1 MWDWYAGMR
10 ISPFLIRTKCI
21 IMKKFNILLVS
32 LVLQVSAMAQSVE
45 PEYTISG
52 NDSTCQIFVYSPGEK
67 DGLRLAYLGENEK
80 WNDVGQLCSSD
91 YGQWGAEKKM
101 HSPYVIKAK
110 DGTWRA
116 VWGLNNTTPA
126 FAAAY
131 SEDLITWRPQDYPTV
146 AERGVHNPIVYQ
158 MDDGGF
164 DIYLKTANGKRY
176 VHASED
182 FRHFDEDSVEAQA
195 DDVLWQMAKEN
206 VNGKS
211 YFGNEFEIPAFHLNY
226 IRNWFSALDKDNVK
240 YSEKMA
246 DDGKRFLNIGNSI
259 DATLDIDFSKTK
271 KISNKLIGVFFEDI
285 NYAAD
290 GGLYSELLINRDF
303 EYNDKDHIGWNSTT
317 GWKSDQPIVIS
328 VDMPLSKNNQHYA
341 IINKSSLINSGWDGI
356 ISSKGNNF
364 DLSMFARCIDG
375 KKNQLIVSLIDS
387 LGNSVAEGKIK
398 LEGNEW
404 NKYSLNLNINTKK
417 HQDYVDKLH
426 NLSLLITGK
435 NEGPVAVDMISLF
448 PHQTFK
454 GHGMRIDLAQ
464 TIANLKPKFVR
475 FPGGCMLHGDGLSNI
490 YNWKETI
497 GPLQDRK
504 PARNI
509 WNYHQSRG
517 LGYYEYFQFCEDIG
531 AEPLPVMAA
540 GVSCQNSSANT
551 KGIGGQQCGIPMD
564 KMPEY
569 IQNVLDMIE
578 WANGDPATS
587 KWAKMRQEAGH
598 PAPFNLK
605 MIGVGNEDL
614 ISTVFEERYLMI
626 CKAVKAKYPNLEVV
640 GTVGPFHNP
649 SSDYIEGWKIANENK
664 KYIDAVDE
672 HYYES
677 TGWFLHNTDYYDNYD
692 RKAPKVYLG
701 EYASHT
707 RTMESALAEA
717 IYLCNLE
724 RNGDVV
730 EMASYAPLLCN
741 DKHKNWNPDL
751 IYFDETNIVTTP
763 SYETQ
768 ALFSNYSGDKYISSK
783 INIDDKYAYR
793 VASSVVRDETK
804 GKTFLK
810 LVNALPTK
818 VCIKVNGMNLS
829 SNIKYVMFGG
839 KPESK
844 TTEKISNDANN
855 TSSALII
862 GNNIIQLPAYSV
874 VGIEL

>member
-1 MWDWYAGMR
+1 MG
-10 ISPFLIRTKCI
+10 LIRSDANQSHFDWNNCF
-21 IMKKFNILLVS
+21 IMKKISILLIS
-32 LVLQVSAMAQSVE
+32 LVFQVVAVAQNAA

-52 NDSTCQIFVYSPGEK
+52 NDSTCQVFIYSPGEK
-67 DGLRLAYLGENEK
+67 DGLHLAYLAENEK
-80 WNDVGQLCSSD
+80 WYDVGQLCSSD

-101 HSPYVIKAK
+101 HNPFVIKTK

-116 VWGLNNTTPA
+116 VWGLNNTVSA

-131 SEDLITWRPQDYPTV
+131 SEDLITWRPQDYPKV
-146 AERGVHNPIVYQ
+146 AERGVNNPIVYQ

-164 DIYLKTANGKRY
+164 DIYLKTAKGKRY

-195 DDVLWQMAKEN
+195 DDILWQMAKEN
-206 VNGKS
+206 VNGKD
-211 YFGNEFEIPAFHLNY
+211 YFGNEFEIPSCHLNY
-226 IRNWFSALDKDNVK
+226 IRNWFSALAKDNVR
-240 YSEKMA
+240 YSEKMV
-246 DDGKRFLNIGNSI
+246 DDGKRFQNIGNSVNAYI
-259 DATLDIDFSKTK
+259 NIDFSKTK

-290 GGLYSELLINRDF
+290 GGLYAELLRNRDF
-303 EYNDKDHIGWNSTT
+303 EYTDKDHNGWNSTT
-317 GWKSDQPIVIS
+317 GWKSDTPIVIS
-328 VDMPLSKNNQHYA
+328 TDKPLSKNNQHYA

-356 ISSKGNNF
+356 ISSKGNEF
-364 DLSMFARCIDG
+364 DFSLYARCIDG
-375 KKNQLIVSLIDS
+375 KKNQLLVSLIDS
-387 LGNSVAEGKIK
+387 IGNSIADGKIK

-404 NKYSLNLNINTKK
+404 SKYSLNLTINTKK
-417 HQDYVDKLH
+417 HQDYIDRLH
-426 NLSLLITGK
+426 NLRLLITGK
-435 NEGPVAVDMISLF
+435 NEGQIAVDMISLF
-448 PHQTFK
+448 PHQTYK
-454 GHGMRIDLAQ
+454 EHGMRIDLAN

-475 FPGGCMLHGDGLSNI
+475 FPGGCMLHGDGINNI

-504 PARNI
+504 PDRNI

-531 AEPLPVMAA
+531 AESLPVMAA
-540 GVSCQNSSANT
+540 GVPCQNSSANAN
-551 KGIGGQQCGIPMD
+551 GIGGQQGGIPMD
-564 KMPEY
+564 KIPDY
-569 IQNVLDMIE
+569 IQNILDMIE

-598 PAPFNLK
+598 TAPFNLK

-626 CKAVKAKYPNLEVV
+626 CKAIKAKYPNIEVI

-649 SSDYIEGWKIANENK
+649 SSDYIEGWKFASENK
-664 KYIDAVDE
+664 RYIDAVDE

-707 RTMESALAEA
+707 RTMESALSEA
-717 IYLCNLE
+717 IYLCNIE

-741 DKHKNWNPDL
+741 EKHKNWNPNL

-768 ALFSNYSGDKYISSK
+768 ALFSNYSGDEYISSK
-783 INIDDKYAYR
+783 INIDDKYAHR
-793 VASSVVRDETK
+793 VAASVVRDASS
-804 GKTFLK
+804 GKTYLK
-810 LVNALPTK
+810 LVNALP
-818 VCIKVNGMNLS
+818 VNLCIKIGGVKLS
-829 SNIKYVMFGG
+829 SNLKYVEFGG
-839 KPESK
+839 KPDSE
-844 TTEKISNDANN
+844 TTKLISSEVGDTKSVLKYNDN
-855 TSSALII
+855 T
-862 GNNIIQLPAYSV
+862 IQLPAYCV

>member
-1 MWDWYAGMR
+1 MGLVRSDANQ
-10 ISPFLIRTKCI
+10 SPFNETKCI
-21 IMKKFNILLVS
+21 IMKKLNILLIS
-32 LVLQVSAMAQSVE
+32 LVLQLSAMAQKNVE

-52 NDSTCQIFVYSPGEK
+52 KDSTCQIFVYTPGESG
-67 DGLRLAYLGENEK
+67 GLRLAYLGENEK
-80 WNDVGQLCSSD
+80 WNDVGQLCFSD

-101 HSPYVIKAK
+101 HNPFVIKAK

-116 VWGLNNTTPA
+116 VWGVNNTAPT

-131 SEDLITWRPQDYPTV
+131 SEDLITWRPQDYPLVT
-146 AERGVHNPIVYQ
+146 ECGVNNPIVYQ

-164 DIYLKTANGKRY
+164 DIYLKTAKGKRY

-182 FRHFDEDSVEAQA
+182 FRHFEEDSVESEA
-195 DDVLWQMAKEN
+195 DDVLWQMDRDT

-211 YFGNEFEIPAFHLNY
+211 YLGNEFEIPAFHLNY
-226 IRNWFSALDKDNVK
+226 IRNWFNTLDKDNLR

-246 DDGKRFLNIGNSI
+246 DDGKCFPNIGDCVN
-259 DATLDIDFSKTK
+259 ATIDIDFTKTK

-290 GGLYSELLINRDF
+290 GGLYAELLRNKDF
-303 EYNDKDHIGWNSTT
+303 EYTDKDHVGWNAST

-328 VDMPLSKNNQHYA
+328 TDKPLSKNNLHYA
-341 IINKSSLINSGWDGI
+341 IINKSSLINSGWDNI

-364 DLSMFARCIDG
+364 NFSMFARCIDDR
-375 KKNQLIVSLIDS
+375 KNQLIISLVDS
-387 LGNSVAEGKIK
+387 LGNSIAEGKIK
-398 LEGNEW
+398 IEGNEW
-404 NKYSLNLNINTKK
+404 IKYNLNLILDTKK
-417 HQDYVDKLH
+417 HKEYVDKLH
-426 NLSLLITGK
+426 NLTLIITGK
-435 NEGPVAVDMISLF
+435 NQGQIAVDMISLF

-475 FPGGCMLHGDGLSNI
+475 FPGGCMLHGDGLDNI

-504 PARNI
+504 PERNI

-540 GVSCQNSSANT
+540 GVPCQNSSANT
-551 KGIGGQQCGIPMD
+551 KGIGGQQCGIPLD
-564 KMPEY
+564 RMPEY
-569 IQNVLDMIE
+569 IQDVLDMIE

-605 MIGVGNEDL
+605 MIGIGNEDL

-626 CKAVKAKYPNLEVV
+626 CKAVKVKYPNMEVV

-649 SSDYIEGWKIANENK
+649 SSDYIEGWKFANQNK

-677 TGWFLHNTDYYDNYD
+677 TGWFLHNTDYYDSYD
-692 RKAPKVYLG
+692 RNAPKVYLG

-717 IYLCNLE
+717 IYLCNVE
-724 RNGDVV
+724 RNADVV
-730 EMASYAPLLCN
+730 EMTSYAPLLCN

-768 ALFSNYSGDKYISSK
+768 VLFSNYSGDKYISSK
-783 INIDDKYAYR
+783 INIDEKYAYR
-793 VASSVVRDETK
+793 VASCVVRDETK
-804 GKTFLK
+804 GKTYLK

-818 VCIKVNGMNLS
+818 VCLKVNGINLS
-829 SNIKYVMFGG
+829 LNTKYMMFGG
-839 KPESK
+839 RPESK
-844 TTEKISNDANN
+844 TTERILNDTNN

>member
-1 MWDWYAGMR
+1 MGLVRSDANQ
-10 ISPFLIRTKCI
+10 SPFNETKCI
-21 IMKKFNILLVS
+21 IMKKLNVLLIS
-32 LVLQVSAMAQSVE
+32 LVLQLSAMAQNVE

-52 NDSTCQIFVYSPGEK
+52 KDSSCQIFVYSPGESG
-67 DGLRLAYLGENEK
+67 GLRLAYLGENEK
-80 WNDVGQLCSSD
+80 WNDVGLLCSSD

-101 HSPYVIKAK
+101 HHPFVIKAK

-116 VWGLNNTTPA
+116 VWGVNNAAPT

-131 SEDLITWRPQDYPTV
+131 SEDLITWRPQDYPLV
-146 AERGVHNPIVYQ
+146 AECGVNNPIVYQ

-164 DIYLKTANGKRY
+164 DIYLKTAKGKRY

-182 FRHFDEDSVEAQA
+182 FRHFEEDSVESEA
-195 DDVLWQMAKEN
+195 DDVLWQMDRDT

-211 YFGNEFEIPAFHLNY
+211 YLGNEFEIPAFHLNY
-226 IRNWFSALDKDNVK
+226 IRNWFNTLDKDNLR

-246 DDGKRFLNIGNSI
+246 DDGKHFPNIGDSI
-259 DATLDIDFSKTK
+259 NATIDIDFAKTK
-271 KISNKLIGVFFEDI
+271 NISNKLIGVFFEDI

-290 GGLYSELLINRDF
+290 GGLYAELLRNRDF
-303 EYNDKDHIGWNSTT
+303 EYTDKDHVGWNAST

-328 VDMPLSKNNQHYA
+328 TDKPLSKNNQHYA
-341 IINKSSLINSGWDGI
+341 IINKSSLINSGWDDI
-356 ISSKGNNF
+356 ISSKGNDF
-364 DLSMFARCIDG
+364 DFSMFARCIDDR
-375 KKNQLIVSLIDS
+375 KNQLIISLVDS
-387 LGNSVAEGKIK
+387 LGNSIAEGKIK
-398 LEGNEW
+398 IEGNEW
-404 NKYSLNLNINTKK
+404 IKYNLNLKLDIKK
-417 HQDYVDKLH
+417 HQEYVDKLH
-426 NLSLLITGK
+426 DLTLIITGK
-435 NEGPVAVDMISLF
+435 NQGQIAVDMISLF

-475 FPGGCMLHGDGLSNI
+475 FPGGCMLHGDGLDNI

-504 PARNI
+504 PERNI

-540 GVSCQNSSANT
+540 GVPCQNSSANT

-587 KWAKMRQEAGH
+587 KWAKMRHEAGH

-605 MIGVGNEDL
+605 MIGIGNEDL

-626 CKAVKAKYPNLEVV
+626 CKAVKAKYPNMEVV

-649 SSDYIEGWKIANENK
+649 SSDYIEGWKFANQNK

-677 TGWFLHNTDYYDNYD
+677 TGWFLHNTDYYDSYD
-692 RKAPKVYLG
+692 RNAPKVYLG
-701 EYASHT
+701 EYASHA
-707 RTMESALAEA
+707 RTMESALVEA
-717 IYLCNLE
+717 IYLCNVE
-724 RNGDVV
+724 RNADVV
-730 EMASYAPLLCN
+730 EMTSYAPLLCN
-741 DKHKNWNPDL
+741 DKHKNWNPNL
-751 IYFDETNIVTTP
+751 IYFDETNIVTTL

-783 INIDDKYAYR
+783 MNIDEKYAYR
-793 VASSVVRDETK
+793 VASSVVKDEIK
-804 GKTFLK
+804 GKTYLK

-818 VCIKVNGMNLS
+818 VCLKVNGMNLS
-829 SNIKYVMFGG
+829 SNTKYVMFGG
-839 KPESK
+839 RPESK
-844 TTEKISNDANN
+844 TTERISNDTNN
-855 TSSALII
+855 TSSALVI

>member
-1 MWDWYAGMR
+1 
-10 ISPFLIRTKCI
+10 
-21 IMKKFNILLVS
+21 MKKLNVLLIS
-32 LVLQVSAMAQSVE
+32 LVLQLSAMAQNVE

-52 NDSTCQIFVYSPGEK
+52 KDSTCQIFIYSPGEK
-67 DGLRLAYLGENEK
+67 DGLHLAYLGENEK

-101 HSPYVIKAK
+101 HNPFVIKAK

-116 VWGLNNTTPA
+116 VWGINNTAPT
-126 FAAAY
+126 FAAAF
-131 SEDLITWRPQDYPTV
+131 SENLITWRPQDYPVV
-146 AERGVHNPIVYQ
+146 AECGVNNPIVYQ

-164 DIYLKTANGKRY
+164 DIYLKTAKGKRY
-176 VHASED
+176 LHASED
-182 FRHFDEDSVEAQA
+182 FRHFEEDSVESEA
-195 DDVLWQMAKEN
+195 DDVLWQMDIDS
-206 VNGKS
+206 VNGKL
-211 YFGNEFEIPAFHLNY
+211 YLGNEFEIPAFHLNY
-226 IRNWFSALDKDNVK
+226 IRNWFNTLDKDNLR

-246 DDGKRFLNIGNSI
+246 DDGKCFPNIGDCVN
-259 DATLDIDFSKTK
+259 ATIDIDFTKTK

-290 GGLYSELLINRDF
+290 GGLYAELLRNKDF
-303 EYNDKDHIGWNSTT
+303 EYTDKDHVGWNAST

-328 VDMPLSKNNQHYA
+328 TDKSLSKNNLHYA
-341 IINKSSLINSGWDGI
+341 IINKSSLINSGWDNI

-364 DLSMFARCIDG
+364 DFSMYARCIDDR
-375 KKNQLIVSLIDS
+375 KNQLIISLVDS
-387 LGNSVAEGKIK
+387 LGNSIAEGKIK
-398 LEGNEW
+398 IEGNEW
-404 NKYSLNLNINTKK
+404 IKYNLNLILDTKK
-417 HQDYVDKLH
+417 HKEYVDKLH
-426 NLSLLITGK
+426 NLTLIITGK
-435 NEGPVAVDMISLF
+435 NQGQIAVDMISLF

-475 FPGGCMLHGDGLSNI
+475 FPGGCMLHGDGLDNI

-504 PARNI
+504 PERNI

-540 GVSCQNSSANT
+540 GVPCQNSSANT
-551 KGIGGQQCGIPMD
+551 KGIGGQQCGIPVD
-564 KMPEY
+564 RMPEY
-569 IQNVLDMIE
+569 IQDVLDMIE

-605 MIGVGNEDL
+605 MIGIGNEDL

-626 CKAVKAKYPNLEVV
+626 CKAVKVKYPNMEVV

-649 SSDYIEGWKIANENK
+649 SSDYIEGWKFANQNK

-677 TGWFLHNTDYYDNYD
+677 TGWFLHNTDYYDSYD
-692 RKAPKVYLG
+692 RNAPKVYLG

-717 IYLCNLE
+717 IYLCNVE
-724 RNGDVV
+724 RNADVV

-768 ALFSNYSGDKYISSK
+768 VLFSNYSGDKYISSK
-783 INIDDKYAYR
+783 INIDEKYAYR

-804 GKTFLK
+804 GKTYLK

-818 VCIKVNGMNLS
+818 VCLKVNGINLS
-829 SNIKYVMFGG
+829 SNTKYMMFGG
-839 KPESK
+839 RPESK
-844 TTEKISNDANN
+844 TTERILNDTNN

-862 GNNIIQLPAYSV
+862 NNNIIQLPAYSV

>member
-1 MWDWYAGMR
+1 MGLVRSDANQSHFDWNN
-10 ISPFLIRTKCI
+10 CI
-21 IMKKFNILLVS
+21 IMKKISILLIS
-32 LVLQVSAMAQSVE
+32 LVFQVVAVAQNTA

-52 NDSTCQIFVYSPGEK
+52 NDSTCQIFIYSPGEK
-67 DGLRLAYLGENEK
+67 DGLRLAYLAENEK
-80 WNDVGQLCSSD
+80 WYDVGQLCSSD
-91 YGQWGAEKKM
+91 YGQWGVEKKM
-101 HSPYVIKAK
+101 HNPFVIKAK

-116 VWGLNNTTPA
+116 VWGLNNTAPA

-131 SEDLITWRPQDYPTV
+131 SEDLMTWRPQDYPVV
-146 AERGVHNPIVYQ
+146 AEHGVHNPIVYQ

-164 DIYLKTANGKRY
+164 DIYLKTAKGKRY

-195 DDVLWQMAKEN
+195 DDILWKMEEEN
-206 VNGKS
+206 VNGKD
-211 YFGNEFEIPAFHLNY
+211 YFGNEFEIPACHLNY
-226 IRNWFSALDKDNVK
+226 IRNWFSALAKENAS

-246 DDGKRFLNIGNSI
+246 DDGKRFLNIGNNVN
-259 DATLDIDFSKTK
+259 AHLDIDFSKTK

-290 GGLYSELLINRDF
+290 GGLYAELLRNRDF
-303 EYNDKDHIGWNSTT
+303 EYTDKDHHGWNSTT
-317 GWKSDQPIVIS
+317 GWKSDAPIVIS
-328 VDMPLSKNNQHYA
+328 TDKPLSKNNQHYA
-341 IINKSSLINSGWDGI
+341 IINKSSLINSGWDGV
-356 ISSKGNNF
+356 ISSKGNEF
-364 DLSMFARCIDG
+364 DFSIYARCIDS
-375 KKNQLIVSLIDS
+375 KNNQLLVSLIDS
-387 LGNSVAEGKIK
+387 LGNSIAEGKIK
-398 LEGNEW
+398 LQGNEW
-404 NKYSLNLNINTKK
+404 NKYCLNLTINTKK
-417 HQDYVDKLH
+417 HQDYIDRLH
-426 NLSLLITGK
+426 NLSLLIIGK
-435 NEGPVAVDMISLF
+435 NEGQIAVDMISLF
-448 PHQTFK
+448 PHQTYK
-454 GHGMRIDLAQ
+454 GHGMRLDLAN

-475 FPGGCMLHGDGLSNI
+475 FPGGCMLHGDGINNI

-504 PARNI
+504 PERNI

-540 GVSCQNSSANT
+540 GVPCQNSSANAN
-551 KGIGGQQCGIPMD
+551 GIGGQQGGIPMD
-564 KMPEY
+564 KMPDY
-569 IQNVLDMIE
+569 IQNILDMIE
-578 WANGDPATS
+578 WANGDPSTS

-598 PAPFNLK
+598 TAPFNLK

-626 CKAVKAKYPNLEVV
+626 CKAIKAKYPNIEVV

-649 SSDYIEGWKIANENK
+649 SSDYIEGWKFASENK
-664 KYIDAVDE
+664 RYIDAVDE

-707 RTMESALAEA
+707 RTMESALSEA
-717 IYLCNLE
+717 IYLCNIE

-741 DKHKNWNPDL
+741 EKHKNWNPNL

-768 ALFSNYSGDKYISSK
+768 ALFSNHSGDEYISSK
-783 INIDDKYAYR
+783 MNIDEKYAHR
-793 VASSVVRDETK
+793 VAASVVRDASS
-804 GKTFLK
+804 GKTYLK
-810 LVNALPTK
+810 LVNALP
-818 VCIKVNGMNLS
+818 VNLCIKIDGVKLS
-829 SNIKYVMFGG
+829 SNLKYVEFGG
-839 KPESK
+839 KPESE
-844 TTEKISNDANN
+844 TTKLISSEVGDTKSVLKYNDN
-855 TSSALII
+855 T
-862 GNNIIQLPAYSV
+862 IQLPAYCV

>member
-1 MWDWYAGMR
+1 MR
-10 ISPFLIRTKCI
+10 ISPPFNETKCI
-21 IMKKFNILLVS
+21 IMKKLNILLIS
-32 LVLQVSAMAQSVE
+32 LVLQLSAMAQKNVE

-52 NDSTCQIFVYSPGEK
+52 KDSTCQIFVYTPGESG
-67 DGLRLAYLGENEK
+67 GLRLAYLGENEK
-80 WNDVGQLCSSD
+80 WNGVGQLCSSD

-101 HSPYVIKAK
+101 HNPFVIKAK

-116 VWGLNNTTPA
+116 VWGVNNTAPT

-131 SEDLITWRPQDYPTV
+131 SEDLITWRPQDYPLVT
-146 AERGVHNPIVYQ
+146 ECGVNNPIVYQ

-164 DIYLKTANGKRY
+164 DIYLKTAKGKRY

-182 FRHFDEDSVEAQA
+182 FRHFEEDSVESEA
-195 DDVLWQMAKEN
+195 DDVLWQMDRDT

-211 YFGNEFEIPAFHLNY
+211 YLGNEFEIPAFHLNY
-226 IRNWFSALDKDNVK
+226 IRNWFNTLDKDNLR

-246 DDGKRFLNIGNSI
+246 DDGKLFPNVGDCVN
-259 DATLDIDFSKTK
+259 ATIDIDFTKTK

-290 GGLYSELLINRDF
+290 GGLYAELLRNRDF
-303 EYNDKDHIGWNSTT
+303 EYTDKDHVGWNAST

-328 VDMPLSKNNQHYA
+328 TDKPLSKNNQHYA
-341 IINKSSLINSGWDGI
+341 IINKSSLINSGWDNI
-356 ISSKGNNF
+356 ISSKGNDF
-364 DLSMFARCIDG
+364 DFSMFARCIDDR
-375 KKNQLIVSLIDS
+375 KNQLIISLVDS
-387 LGNSVAEGKIK
+387 LGNSIAEGKIK
-398 LEGNEW
+398 IEGNEW
-404 NKYSLNLNINTKK
+404 IKYNLNLKLDIKK
-417 HQDYVDKLH
+417 HQEYIDKLH
-426 NLSLLITGK
+426 NLTLIITGK
-435 NEGPVAVDMISLF
+435 NQGQIAVDMISLF

-475 FPGGCMLHGDGLSNI
+475 FPGGCMLHGDGLDNI

-497 GPLQDRK
+497 GPLEYRK
-504 PARNI
+504 PERNI

-540 GVSCQNSSANT
+540 GVPCQNSSANT

-569 IQNVLDMIE
+569 IQDVLDMIE

-605 MIGVGNEDL
+605 MIGIGNEDL

-626 CKAVKAKYPNLEVV
+626 CKAVKVKYPNIEVV

-649 SSDYIEGWKIANENK
+649 SSDYIEGRKFANQNK

-677 TGWFLHNTDYYDNYD
+677 TGWFLHNTDYYDCYD
-692 RKAPKVYLG
+692 RNAPKVYLG

-717 IYLCNLE
+717 IYLCNVE
-724 RNGDVV
+724 RNADVI
-730 EMASYAPLLCN
+730 EMTSYAPLLCN
-741 DKHKNWNPDL
+741 DKHKNWNPNL

-783 INIDDKYAYR
+783 MNIDEKYAYR
-793 VASSVVRDETK
+793 VASSVVRDEAK
-804 GKTFLK
+804 GKTYLK

-818 VCIKVNGMNLS
+818 VYLKVNGMNLS
-829 SNIKYVMFGG
+829 SNTKYVMFGG
-839 KPESK
+839 RPESK
-844 TTEKISNDANN
+844 TTVRFSNDTNN